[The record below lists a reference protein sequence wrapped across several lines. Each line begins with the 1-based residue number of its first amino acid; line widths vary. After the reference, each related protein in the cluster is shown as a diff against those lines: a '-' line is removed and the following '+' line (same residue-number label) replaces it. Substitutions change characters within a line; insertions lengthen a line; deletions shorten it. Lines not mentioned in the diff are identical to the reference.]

1 MNKFIASAVCMFF
14 LSAPPLIFADR
25 WLILPPRLELSSS
38 EDLRPNPKEAALS
51 QELQRAMVLYL
62 KASRVPQ
69 VSDAQ
74 DAESC
79 LRQENLNMQQRI
91 SVSELK
97 RVAQSCQAERMLVT
111 RVRRHKGQ
119 FEITSKVF
127 FRESSAL
134 SDTLMQRGENLNQAL
149 GETLS
154 ERFQKSPRV
163 DKDNLSDL
171 IVVGDTHGKIYF
183 DWLAMKNFFLSLDS
197 VKNAYCLVNQ
207 HGKVQ
212 SYTLKSNKE
221 SEKKFLDALH
231 FEGGAELSNTDD
243 LLRCAKTAIDASLSS
258 ARRPVVV
265 FLVSTRPG
273 DNPSRIAL
281 KTFFRKIAS
290 RTSLFLVTA
299 ASIEAQSARFWSSLA
314 RELSPQVHFLPSAQ
328 RARAGLLSGQ
338 EWYVFRQRG
347 RLFESREENPT
358 VLKSGILI
366 PEKYSEDTSPTDLL
380 NLYATLSGNKV
391 VTKGTTEIWNG
402 EFETSIA
409 NAFKENVADKT
420 AWRVMLKQNGHIYY
434 VSLSA
439 KNARKLKVG
448 EFARIYTELLPPS
461 AHSPLRN
468 RVLPTLVLK
477 RASESHPALEI
488 SILDYL
494 RNPTAYLRQA
504 MGARSFYVL
513 TGEVVRILPQ
523 SEGAESDAFSE

>member
-1 MNKFIASAVCMFF
+1 MQERISA
-14 LSAPPLIFADR
+14 
-25 WLILPPRLELSSS
+25 
-38 EDLRPNPKEAALS
+38 AAL
-51 QELQRAMVLYL
+51 Q
-62 KASRVPQ
+62 
-69 VSDAQ
+69 
-74 DAESC
+74 
-79 LRQENLNMQQRI
+79 
-91 SVSELK
+91 
-97 RVAQSCQAERMLVT
+97 RVARGCQAERMLVT

-127 FRESSAL
+127 FRESSML
-134 SDTLMQRGENLNQAL
+134 SDTLVQRGENLNQAL
-149 GETLS
+149 GEALS
-154 ERFQKSPRV
+154 ERFQKSPQA
-163 DKDNLSDL
+163 DKDNRSDL

-183 DWLAMKNFFLSLDS
+183 DWLAMKIFFLSLDS
-197 VKNAYCLVNQ
+197 IKNAYCLTNQ

-212 SYTLKSNKE
+212 NYTLKSDKE

-231 FEGGAELSNTDD
+231 FEGGADLSNTET

-265 FLVSTRPG
+265 FFVSSRPG

-281 KTFFRKIAS
+281 KTFLRKIAP

-299 ASIEAQSARFWSSLA
+299 ASIDPQSARFWSSLA
-314 RELSPQVHFLPSAQ
+314 RELSPQVHFFPSAQ
-328 RARAGLLSGQ
+328 RARAGLSNGQ

-347 RLFESREENPT
+347 RLFESREDNP
-358 VLKSGILI
+358 VALKSGILI
-366 PEKYSEDTSPTDLL
+366 PEKYSENTSPMELL

-420 AWRVMLKQNGHIYY
+420 AWRVMLKQNEHIYY

-439 KNARKLKVG
+439 KDARKLKVG

-461 AHSPLRN
+461 ARSPLRN
-468 RVLPTLVLK
+468 RILPSLILK

-488 SILDYL
+488 NILDYL

-504 MGARSFYVL
+504 MGSRSFYVL
-513 TGEVVRILPQ
+513 TGEVLRILPQ
-523 SEGAESDAFSE
+523 SSAQEDAFSE